1 MNFSNYTVVLK
12 AAIGVV
18 IFLFGAFSGFLME
31 FAPPDPSEKLRFQ
44 IGIAQFISLV
54 ILLFISLLCNYQATK
69 KKAGQRKFVA
79 LWLWISA
86 ALIIIF
92 TVSSIMYY
100 QNFSEKTIMQS
111 DWDTRFVKGELTPIS
126 KEICEEEDQ
135 NNSLEECEAFLLYKY
150 YNSNEVL
157 DKHFLW
163 TQESVNRNSVNLL
176 INYIIVIASISGT
189 LFSLVEL
196 LSWSMFSKKSS

>member
-31 FAPPDPSEKLRFQ
+31 FAPPDPSENLRFQ

-69 KKAGQRKFVA
+69 KKAGQRKFVS

-86 ALIIIF
+86 ALIVIF
-92 TVSSIMYY
+92 TVSSILYY
-100 QNFSEKTIMQS
+100 QSFRENTIMQS
-111 DWDTRFVKGELTPIS
+111 DWDIRFVKGELTPIS
-126 KEICEEEDQ
+126 KEICEEEEQ
-135 NNSLEECEAFLLYKY
+135 NNTVQECEAFLLYKY
-150 YNSNEVL
+150 YNANEVL

-189 LFSLVEL
+189 LFSLVEI